1 MVQPNAIG
9 LHLCWALNQN
19 NESKVC
25 KTKEYFIGVTNSRA
39 TIKLP
44 LRRTLVRSVIL
55 FTLKMNTMKKLLFA
69 FSFILLSSVAALAQK
84 YAIID
89 TRYILDKMPEYKTAQ
104 TQLDEI
110 AADWQKDIDTKQTD
124 LDKMYKDFEAEQVML
139 SDELKKKR
147 EDQLFLREKELRD
160 LQRKRFGFEGDLFKK
175 RQELIKP
182 IQDKVYNAVQKMA
195 VQRGYDFVLDKSEG
209 ITIIFADPKLDKSE
223 DVLKELG
230 VK

>member
-1 MVQPNAIG
+1 MKKVVLLAALIG
-9 LHLCWALNQN
+9 L
-19 NESKVC
+19 S
-25 KTKEYFIGVTNSRA
+25 FFG
-39 TIKLP
+39 
-44 LRRTLVRSVIL
+44 
-55 FTLKMNTMKKLLFA
+55 
-69 FSFILLSSVAALAQK
+69 FSQK

-89 TRYILDKMPEYKTAQ
+89 TRYILDKIPDYKAAQ
-104 TQLDEI
+104 KQLDEV
-110 AADWQKDIDTKQTD
+110 AAGWQKEIDSKQTE
-124 LDKMYKDFEAEQVML
+124 LDGMYKNFEAEQVML

-147 EDQLFLREKELRD
+147 EDQLFNNEKELRD

-182 IQDKVYNAVQKMA
+182 IQDKVYNAVQRLA
-195 VQRGYDFVLDKSEG
+195 ATRGYDFVLDKSEG

>member
-1 MVQPNAIG
+1 MKRITLLAAFLCVG
-9 LHLCWALNQN
+9 LL
-19 NESKVC
+19 
-25 KTKEYFIGVTNSRA
+25 G
-39 TIKLP
+39 
-44 LRRTLVRSVIL
+44 
-55 FTLKMNTMKKLLFA
+55 
-69 FSFILLSSVAALAQK
+69 FSQK

-104 TQLDEI
+104 KQLDDV
-110 AADWQKDIDTKQTD
+110 AVSWQKEVDSKQAE
-124 LDKMYKDFEAEQVML
+124 LDGMYKNFEAEQVML

-147 EDQLFLREKELRD
+147 EDQLFNKEKEVRD

-175 RQELIKP
+175 RQELVKP

-195 VQRGYDFVLDKSEG
+195 VSRGYDIVLDKSEG

-223 DVLKELG
+223 DVLKDLG